1 VTDTRE
7 LLSEDGAVVAMLCSH
22 LGLAAAESQVAPLAL
37 KEWNALAR
45 RIHDSDIKSPAS
57 LIGLSSEDLIRGLE
71 LAPAEA
77 ERIVQLLSRGGG
89 LALELDHLAASGIW
103 CVTRADESY
112 PSRLR
117 NTLKHQA
124 PAVLFGAGALAI
136 LEQPTVAVVGSRD
149 LDDSG
154 VGFTQRLGAVCAEHS
169 IAVVSG
175 GARGTDRISMQAAL
189 SAAGR
194 AVGVLADSLI
204 KAIRQPDVR
213 ESIEAGKLL
222 LLTPYQPDNGFSI
235 GAAMGRNKVI
245 YGAADYAVIVS
256 SDYQKGG
263 TWAGA
268 LETLAA
274 GWCPVFA
281 RAGDNLPAG
290 NSELIRK
297 GAVPLADE
305 VVQQTDDLIGW
316 LKTHARATPQ
326 QGELLAV

>member
-1 VTDTRE
+1 VINTRE

-22 LGLAAAESQVAPLAL
+22 LGLAAGDNQVSPLTL

-45 RIHDSDIKSPAS
+45 KIHDSEIKTPAA
-57 LIGLSSEDLIRGLE
+57 LIGLSSQDLIRGLE
-71 LAPAEA
+71 LSPAEA
-77 ERIVQLLSRGGG
+77 ERLVQLLSRGGG

-103 CVTRADESY
+103 CVTRADEYY
-112 PSRLR
+112 PRRLR

-124 PAVLFGAGALAI
+124 PAVLFGAGAMAI
-136 LEQPTVAVVGSRD
+136 LEQPTIAVVGSRD
-149 LDDSG
+149 LDDAG
-154 VGFTQRLGAVCAEHS
+154 VGFTQRFGAVCAEHS

-189 SAAGR
+189 SAGGR

-204 KAIRQPDVR
+204 KSIRQPDVR
-213 ESIEAGKLL
+213 EFIADGKLV

-263 TWAGA
+263 TWSGA

-274 GWCPVFA
+274 GWCPVFV
-281 RAGDNLPAG
+281 RAGENLPPG

-297 GAVPLADE
+297 GAVPLADD
-305 VVQQTDDLIGW
+305 VVQQTSDLAGW
-316 LKTHARATPQ
+316 LKAHARSKPE
-326 QGELLAV
+326 QGELLAI